1 MKKIAVF
8 SDIHGNYQALDAILN
23 DIKKYNY
30 DDVIFLGDAIG
41 IGPEPY
47 KCLDRLLKSNI
58 TYIYGNHEMYILE
71 GHDNFSNIKESAK
84 PHHKWTENE
93 TKTLHSELKKRM
105 IKDKIIENVKFMHY
119 QFDDN
124 GYILRPNDYP
134 TIEYLDNIYNN
145 INQEYIVFGH
155 SHVAHY
161 NIGKK
166 HYYCLGSS
174 GCVHD
179 YETFYNEVTIDNGN
193 VLFKKHYIKYNREEF
208 INTVNKTDF
217 PLKKFMCD
225 VFFGIKVK

>member
-30 DDVIFLGDAIG
+30 DEVIFLGDAIG

-105 IKDKIIENVKFMHY
+105 IKDKIIINNK
-119 QFDDN
+119 
-124 GYILRPNDYP
+124 L
-134 TIEYLDNIYNN
+134 IE
-145 INQEYIVFGH
+145 QR
-155 SHVAHY
+155 S
-161 NIGKK
+161 
-166 HYYCLGSS
+166 
-174 GCVHD
+174 
-179 YETFYNEVTIDNGN
+179 
-193 VLFKKHYIKYNREEF
+193 
-208 INTVNKTDF
+208 KTNH
-217 PLKKFMCD
+217 
-225 VFFGIKVK
+225 

>member
-30 DDVIFLGDAIG
+30 DEVIFLGDAVG

-47 KCLDRLLKSNI
+47 KCLDRLLKSDI

-71 GHDNFSNIKESAK
+71 GHASFSNIKESAI

-93 TKTLHSELKKRM
+93 TKPLWNKLKKRM
-105 IKDKIIENVKFMHY
+105 IREKNIENVKFIHY
-119 QFDDN
+119 QTDEN

-145 INQEYIVFGH
+145 IKQEYIVFGH
-155 SHVAHY
+155 SHVEHY

-174 GCVHD
+174 GCVHTD
-179 YETFYNEVTIDNGN
+179 ETFYNEITIDNGN
-193 VLFKKHYIKYNREEF
+193 VLFKKHYVKYNREEF
-208 INTVNKTDF
+208 INIANKTDF